1 MQGEG
6 RMVECMFCIYCSKCN
21 HSKKTMIEAPCCDC
35 LEHPY
40 NVDTDRPIYFESK
53 ELSDVK

>member
-6 RMVECMFCIYCSKCN
+6 RMVECMFCIYCSKCK
-21 HSKKTMIEAPCCDC
+21 HSQKAMTEAPCCEC

-40 NVDTDRPIYFESK
+40 NIDTDRPVYFEPK
-53 ELSDVK
+53 EDKK